1 MVLIPAIDIMEGKCV
16 RLTKGD
22 FNTKEVYYE
31 NPVDVAKMWEELGA
45 KRIHVVDLDGAK
57 RGHLV
62 NGDIIEQIIKSCKAE
77 IEVGGG
83 IRNRETIDYLFS
95 AGVKYVILGSAAIYD
110 NDLLLYSLSNYG
122 ERTIVGID
130 SKNGEVAVSG
140 WLEKTKM
147 KDIELAEKMKE
158 IGVKTIIFTDISKD
172 GTLNGPNFKAL
183 ENILKTGVQVIA
195 SGGISSMEDLKTL
208 KNMGV
213 VGAIIGKALYTGKIN
228 LKTALEVI

>member
-31 NPVDVAKMWEELGA
+31 NPVDVARMWDELGA

-57 RGHLV
+57 QGNLV
-62 NGDIIEQIIKSCKAE
+62 NGKIIEQIIKNCKAE

-95 AGVKYVILGSAAIYD
+95 MGVNYVILGSAAIYD
-110 NDLLLYSLSNYG
+110 KDLLLYSLLNYK

-130 SKNGEVAVSG
+130 SKNKEVAVSG
-140 WLEKTKM
+140 WLEKTKI
-147 KDIELAEKMKE
+147 KDIELAKKMKE

-183 ENILKTGVQVIA
+183 EDILKTGVKVIA
-195 SGGISSMEDLKTL
+195 SGGISSMEDLRKL
-208 KNMGV
+208 KEMGAY
-213 VGAIIGKALYTGKIN
+213 GAIIGKALYIGKIN
-228 LKTALEVI
+228 LKSALEVI

>member
-57 RGHLV
+57 QGHLV
-62 NGDIIEQIIKSCKAE
+62 NGNVIEQITKNCKAE

-95 AGVKYVILGSAAIYD
+95 VGVTYVILGSAAIYD
-110 NDLLLYSLSNYG
+110 KDLLLYSLSNYG

-140 WLEKTKM
+140 WLEKTKI
-147 KDIELAEKMKE
+147 KDIELAKKMKE

-183 ENILKTGVQVIA
+183 ENILKTSVQVIA
-195 SGGISSMEDLKTL
+195 SGGISSMEDLKKL
-208 KNMGV
+208 KEMGAY
-213 VGAIIGKALYTGKIN
+213 GAIIGKALYSGKIN
-228 LKTALEVI
+228 FKSALEVI

>member
-31 NPVDVAKMWEELGA
+31 NPVDAAKMWDELGA

-57 RGHLV
+57 QGNLV
-62 NGDIIEQIIKSCKAE
+62 NGKIIEQITKKCKAE

-95 AGVKYVILGSAAIYD
+95 MGVKYVILGSAAIYD
-110 NDLLLYSLSNYG
+110 KDLLLYSLLNYK
-122 ERTIVGID
+122 ERTIIAID
-130 SKNGEVAVSG
+130 SKNKEVAVSG

-147 KDIELAEKMKE
+147 KDIKLAKKMKE

-183 ENILKTGVQVIA
+183 EDILKTGVKVIA
-195 SGGISSMEDLKTL
+195 SGGISSMEDLKRL
-208 KNMGV
+208 KEIGAY
-213 VGAIIGKALYTGKIN
+213 GAIIGKALYVGKIN
-228 LKTALEVI
+228 LKSALEVI

>member
-57 RGHLV
+57 QGHLV
-62 NGDIIEQIIKSCKAE
+62 NGNVIEQITKNCKAE

-95 AGVKYVILGSAAIYD
+95 VGVTYVILGSAAIYD
-110 NDLLLYSLSNYG
+110 KDLLLYSLYNYG
-122 ERTIVGID
+122 ERMIVGID

-140 WLEKTKM
+140 WLEKTKI
-147 KDIELAEKMKE
+147 KDIELAKKMKE

-183 ENILKTGVQVIA
+183 ENILKTAVQVIA
-195 SGGISSMEDLKTL
+195 SGGISSMEDLKKL
-208 KNMGV
+208 KEMGAY
-213 VGAIIGKALYTGKIN
+213 GAIIGKALYIGKIN
-228 LKTALEVI
+228 FKSALEVI